1 MTVVFITDPLAELD
15 PSIDTSVGLMHA
27 VQERG
32 LSVWVTEARQLDI
45 VDGRPRATARELRLA
60 PSERTH
66 GTGWSVPAPWFEAS
80 VPEHLWLDDATAI
93 FMRTEPPVNE
103 TYRDAT
109 FVLDLVDPSRTAL
122 VNDPRGLRVV
132 SEHLLPLQFPDLIP
146 PTIVT
151 ADPAALRAFA
161 TQQGLALLKPVD
173 GFAGRGVLRLDPDDA
188 NLPAL
193 LELATDHGRRLVIAQ
208 RYLPE
213 VSDGNKRVFVL
224 DGVPQAAVYR
234 YPLETDFRIGAP
246 ASSAPVTA
254 RDRQICDR
262 LAPILAR
269 YGQRLVGLDVIG
281 PHLIE
286 VNVTSPGALRKA
298 DGLLGTTLCGDVVD
312 RVLTRSRHGRKL
324 A

>member
-1 MTVVFITDPLAELD
+1 MTIVFVTDPLARLD

-27 VQERG
+27 AQERG
-32 LSVWVTEARQLDI
+32 ADVWVTEARLLDI
-45 VDGRPRATARELRLA
+45 VDGRPRAHARQVRLA

-66 GTGWSVPAPWFEAS
+66 GTRWSVPTRWFEAS
-80 VPEHLWLDDATAI
+80 APEHLWLDDTTAI
-93 FMRTEPPVNE
+93 FMRTEPPVDE
-103 TYRDAT
+103 TYLHAT
-109 FVLDLVDPSRTAL
+109 FVLDLVDPFATAL

-146 PTIVT
+146 PTTVT
-151 ADPAALRAFA
+151 ADPDTLRAFV
-161 TQQGLALLKPVD
+161 TQQRVAVLKPVD
-173 GFAGRGVLRLDPDDA
+173 GFAGRGVLRLDPDDP
-188 NLPAL
+188 NLPSL
-193 LELATDHGRRLVIAQ
+193 LELATDHARRLVIAQ

-246 ASSAPVTA
+246 ASAAPVTA
-254 RDRQICDR
+254 RDRQICER

-269 YGQRLVGLDVIG
+269 HGQRVVGLDVIG

-312 RVLTRSRHGRKL
+312 RVLTPTRRGRKL